1 MAKITSTF
9 FQENK
14 VDGKYKMFVLYC
26 GTEHSIVNVTEK
38 NIMLK
43 QCSKDNR
50 GNCGR
55 YNSGRYRL
63 PNNETATEWYF
74 ENRVIK

>member
-14 VDGKYKMFVLYC
+14 VDGKYQMFVLYC